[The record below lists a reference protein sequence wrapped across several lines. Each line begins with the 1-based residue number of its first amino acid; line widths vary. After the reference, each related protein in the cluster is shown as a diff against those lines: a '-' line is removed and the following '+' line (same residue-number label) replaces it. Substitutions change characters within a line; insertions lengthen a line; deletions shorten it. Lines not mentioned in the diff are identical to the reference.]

1 MLMWLVCLALGTEGA
16 VARQPQTSPGR
27 ALQPPALEFKEV
39 KQDTKLTTST
49 GATFTVPQGWHISHS
64 KGLSVMREPQ
74 KELMIALVEMQA
86 PTVDDAIAQAWK
98 RWKPDFARTPRTVR
112 VISKPPESQ
121 GWDEMVQAVYEAKP
135 EERRVILALARRK
148 GAVYYVML
156 TDGANDAVGRLGPP
170 LNTIMESLDVPGRK
184 KESGV
189 RQRFESGS

>member
-1 MLMWLVCLALGTEGA
+1 M
-16 VARQPQTSPGR
+16 
-27 ALQPPALEFKEV
+27 